1 MTVGNSPFRRYRPIN
16 KSSFFHVTFD
26 STPSKSFI
34 LRGVIVDFYGAFVCV
49 IDGCNW
55 LVPFVIRAP

>member
-26 STPSKSFI
+26 ST
-34 LRGVIVDFYGAFVCV
+34 
-49 IDGCNW
+49 
-55 LVPFVIRAP
+55 LVAKFFPIFSDDSG